1 VGANHRDTLST
12 LANVAVGYAA
22 LERMEDALALYRA
35 AHAGLRRAA
44 GEDHPWTLIMQSNI
58 CAALV
63 ELGRV
68 DEALPLAI
76 DLVPRAERAMG
87 REHLYTMRWI
97 GLLGIAFQLSGNPSA
112 ALAQYRRAL
121 ELQRKALGEDNRDT
135 LETLSHIGEAEFDSG
150 MRVEGLAT
158 MERAVDELRRVSG
171 PANRVTLSATVA
183 LANAQAAMGDRAKAI
198 RLLDAVVAAVETLRS
213 DEGLSRET
221 RQAFFARWSGGYKR
235 LAFLLAQHD
244 VERAF
249 RAAELSKARTLLE
262 SLALRNADMAGI
274 LDAADAARLARF
286 DARASELTNA
296 VAQAPTP
303 EEGFRLETERNGVS
317 REASAFRRDLRTRYP
332 RYAQLSEVEL
342 IDATAAAGLPRR
354 NEGFVSYLV
363 LDDEVLAFVAT
374 RGAALRVIE
383 LGTIPGLEGSIGAYR
398 RLLAGALAAD
408 PLPVW
413 RLRDGRYVVSL
424 ARPADAV
431 QRVTDPR
438 GVGEALAQ
446 RLLRPLEK
454 ALAGTTHWVISP
466 DAALATLPFEALP
479 RDGRPLA
486 ATRSVTYVQSLSV
499 AALMQARPAAGSAKR
514 DLLAMGAP
522 QFVASGGRGGARA
535 STMPPAGWPSRWL
548 AARCRAPSLP
558 ATR

>member
-1 VGANHRDTLST
+1 VTSRGSC
-12 LANVAVGYAA
+12 
-22 LERMEDALALYRA
+22 
-35 AHAGLRRAA
+35 
-44 GEDHPWTLIMQSNI
+44 S
-58 CAALV
+58 
-63 ELGRV
+63 
-68 DEALPLAI
+68 
-76 DLVPRAERAMG
+76 PR
-87 REHLYTMRWI
+87 
-97 GLLGIAFQLSGNPSA
+97 
-112 ALAQYRRAL
+112 
-121 ELQRKALGEDNRDT
+121 
-135 LETLSHIGEAEFDSG
+135 
-150 MRVEGLAT
+150 
-158 MERAVDELRRVSG
+158 
-171 PANRVTLSATVA
+171 
-183 LANAQAAMGDRAKAI
+183 
-198 RLLDAVVAAVETLRS
+198 
-213 DEGLSRET
+213 
-221 RQAFFARWSGGYKR
+221 
-235 LAFLLAQHD
+235 
-244 VERAF
+244 
-249 RAAELSKARTLLE
+249 
-262 SLALRNADMAGI
+262 
-274 LDAADAARLARF
+274 
-286 DARASELTNA
+286 
-296 VAQAPTP
+296 
-303 EEGFRLETERNGVS
+303 
-317 REASAFRRDLRTRYP
+317 RRDLRTRYP

-522 QFVASGGRGGARA
+522 QFVASGAAAAARIDDASGRLAESLARGALPGAVASGYALSGRRWSPLPGAAREIEAVSALFPSERRVVATGASASEARLRA
-535 STMPPAGWPSRWL
+535 LDASGELAGFRYLLFATHAYLDTEVPARSALVLSQVDLAPGTDGYLTAAKWPAFRLHSDLAVLSACETGLGRAVQGEGVMGLPYALFIAGNRATLLTLWRIDDAGTVAFVSAFFDRLRNGMDPPTALALTKRSFIADRSRRHL
-548 AARCRAPSLP
+548 AAVWAPFVLYG
-558 ATR
+558 R